1 VEYAYWPG
9 ANSVYNWLFIENA
22 RSFAEKLKLVRQYHF
37 RGFSAWVLGF
47 EDPGIWKVVQQQ
59 TRPVHY

>member
-1 VEYAYWPG
+1 
-9 ANSVYNWLFIENA
+9 LFIENA